1 MKCRTA
7 PNENW
12 LLRRPSFE
20 RVLWPA
26 YLRHRITNTAS
37 ESINAKIQW
46 LKCTARGFRN
56 RQNFVHAIY
65 FHCGGLGLALEFT
78 ELAGSASFWRP
89 ASNKTAIGLTSMCQ
103 HTLDRPRRKGHC

>member
-78 ELAGSASFWRP
+78 ELAGSASFLAP
-89 ASNKTAIGLTSMCQ
+89 CFEQKPPS
-103 HTLDRPRRKGHC
+103 D